1 MYLSQLK
8 NGFTLSHL
16 SFLFQTPKAF
26 VSRYINTWTNFLY
39 FSLDSIPIWPT
50 HEQINEE
57 MPEIF
62 KRTFPSIRCILDCT
76 ELCQRPSSLSTQS
89 LVILLYKSH
98 VRYKGLIDLSPSGS
112 ITFVSELYDDSI
124 SNNEIVWKSG
134 ILEKEFWSWS
144 FWFYHRKWLER
155 VKSWLDYTF
164 FLGGRVQLTA
174 AEVKENQTIGSVRL
188 LVELTIQ
195 RVDKFKVIRNEMPL
209 TLHGSANQLWT
220 MCCLLCNFLPRL
232 FRTQGRF

>member
-39 FSLDSIPIWPT
+39 FFSLDSIPIWPT

-124 SNNEIVWKSG
+124 SDNKIVWKSG

-155 VKSWLDYTF
+155 VKSWLNYTF
-164 FLGGRVQLTA
+164 FPGWESTVNGCRSKRKPNYRVGEA
-174 AEVKENQTIGSVRL
+174 SCRAYYSESWEI
-188 LVELTIQ
+188 
-195 RVDKFKVIRNEMPL
+195 
-209 TLHGSANQLWT
+209 
-220 MCCLLCNFLPRL
+220 
-232 FRTQGRF
+232 